1 MAKKPTRSRSRPA
14 PSAPSGSNVGRYA
27 VVLERTVRLQHV
39 LNMQALNLDMAIELA
54 EQALSKMSDDDFDWR
69 EEAHDVW
76 SAFGRRD
83 NGPEAGD
90 R

>member
-1 MAKKPTRSRSRPA
+1 MAKRATSAPTRSPA
-14 PSAPSGSNVGRYA
+14 ATSSTGRFA
-27 VVLERTVRLQHV
+27 VVVERTVRLQHV
-39 LNMQALNLDMAIELA
+39 LNLQATDLDMAIDLA
-54 EQALSKMSDDDFDWR
+54 EQALLKMSDDDFDWR

-83 NGPEAGD
+83 NGPEAED

>member
-1 MAKKPTRSRSRPA
+1 MPAKKPTRSPA
-14 PSAPSGSNVGRYA
+14 PTGSSVGRFA
-27 VVLERTVRLQHV
+27 VVIERTVRLQHV
-39 LNMQALNLDMAIELA
+39 LNLQAPDLDMAIELA